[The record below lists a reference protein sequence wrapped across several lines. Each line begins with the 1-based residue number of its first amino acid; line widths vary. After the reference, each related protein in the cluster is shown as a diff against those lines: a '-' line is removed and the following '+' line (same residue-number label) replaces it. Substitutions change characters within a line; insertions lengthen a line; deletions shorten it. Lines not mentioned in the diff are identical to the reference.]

1 MISPRYP
8 LWPNNFRSLFSGPN
22 PWVLS
27 RSVVLRG
34 VLVSWV
40 LLGTLIN
47 GRGTATQP
55 ASRIELEVTADPRAP
70 VATAQEWGRAL
81 SRLGPVTVRITIGTA
96 LRPPSVQVEGTPQAP
111 VYRVFGQIDTRGDL
125 ILPGGR
131 RFSLSQAGRVAA
143 WFDELARLGP
153 EETRPRQ
160 EKFGLTA
167 DELLRLRQ
175 AIAGPL
181 GIRTKDRPRG
191 DILRELLPKAPV
203 PVVDRSGELSKLDPG
218 DLVREELSEL
228 SFGTA
233 LAYIL
238 RPAGLAAIPA
248 RVEAVPGSNTRTV
261 GLAIVRATSAP
272 EIWPIGWP
280 PVKSPPD
287 LVPGLYQFLE
297 VNVQGVS
304 AARVV
309 QAVQERIGIPV
320 LWDYNALARWGID
333 PAKSS
338 VRFPPKSTSY
348 AQLLRHCLFQAG
360 LKYELRVDEAD
371 KPFLWITTTKPL

>member
-1 MISPRYP
+1 
-8 LWPNNFRSLFSGPN
+8 
-22 PWVLS
+22 
-27 RSVVLRG
+27 
-34 VLVSWV
+34 
-40 LLGTLIN
+40 
-47 GRGTATQP
+47 
-55 ASRIELEVTADPRAP
+55 
-70 VATAQEWGRAL
+70 
-81 SRLGPVTVRITIGTA
+81 
-96 LRPPSVQVEGTPQAP
+96 
-111 VYRVFGQIDTRGDL
+111 
-125 ILPGGR
+125 
-131 RFSLSQAGRVAA
+131 
-143 WFDELARLGP
+143 
-153 EETRPRQ
+153 
-160 EKFGLTA
+160 
-167 DELLRLRQ
+167 
-175 AIAGPL
+175 
-181 GIRTKDRPRG
+181 
-191 DILRELLPKAPV
+191 V
-203 PVVDRSGELSKLDPG
+203 PVVDLSGELSKLDPG